1 YGGESLV
8 LETVLTIALFGFAL
22 SSLFLLIRIV
32 KGPTTPDRVVAL
44 DAMGINLA
52 AITALASMLLSTKA
66 FLDVI
71 ILFGILSFI
80 GTVSFSKFLQKG
92 DIIEYERRD

>member
-1 YGGESLV
+1 V

>member
-1 YGGESLV
+1 M

>member
-1 YGGESLV
+1 M
-8 LETVLTIALFGFAL
+8 ALFGFAL